1 MKAILLVRR
10 RKVVKGKVKPP
21 KKDSLVGFLLD
32 ILIQLLFLKI
42 PVFCFNLVVIQKI
55 LLLWNI
61 FGSSAREKKY
71 RNDYK

>member
-32 ILIQLLFLKI
+32 ILIQLLLLKI

-55 LLLWNI
+55 LLLGNI